1 MAASAV
7 LFATRALNRVDL
19 PTLGRP
25 TMPVFSAMEVTAVE
39 RNPRFEPGAAV
50 KARPVKALDL
60 ARRVAAPEVR
70 ATSLVACMAM
80 ADMVRGQTTGAKA
93 ASQWCELTGGDRLGT
108 HIWIK

>member
-1 MAASAV
+1 
-7 LFATRALNRVDL
+7 
-19 PTLGRP
+19 
-25 TMPVFSAMEVTAVE
+25 MPVFSAMEVTAVE

-60 ARRVAAPEVR
+60 ARRVAALEVR

-108 HIWIK
+108 HIWIKCSDVTCPLAAPTRRSVSSFLCG